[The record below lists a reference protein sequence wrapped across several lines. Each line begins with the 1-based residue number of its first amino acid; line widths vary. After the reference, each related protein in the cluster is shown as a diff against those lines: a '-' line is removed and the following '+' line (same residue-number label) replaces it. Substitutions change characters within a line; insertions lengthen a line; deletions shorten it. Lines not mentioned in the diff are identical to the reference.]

1 MKLKSIFLAGLTALM
16 AVTACKKAPDAPVQG
31 TDEPN
36 YSIRLSHSVYQF
48 TKATDTAF
56 EEGDVIG
63 VHVFPGESCWLYNAK
78 FTMESGV
85 LTPESDYKWHED
97 TDVAATVTAVYPATN
112 REEYGTPE
120 TFTVQSDQST
130 LEGYKMSDLMFAQT
144 TSKPTEEAVVLP
156 FKHAMSKVIITIDNQ
171 LKEDIADVFLTNLY
185 GSLTYDA
192 KTLETITDGSKAAI
206 KAYKSNETTWVLIVA
221 PQTDASPDLAITTAS
236 GKQYTFKLSETVE
249 FKAGKQRTAE
259 VVISQESISTSFTPE
274 IEDWT
279 SDSELNFSQSKE
291 EEEGGNSEV
300 TEPTEPTTPT
310 EVRIYLKNDWGWTYV
325 WCWDKNNNQI
335 FENKSWPGTQYH
347 GEKDG
352 YFYWVVPEDY
362 VGETV
367 SILAVKKTDTE
378 QEQSA
383 DYTNLT
389 LDKDVY
395 FHLEWTQETGVR
407 LIKEDK

>member
-1 MKLKSIFLAGLTALM
+1 MKLKSVFLAGLTALM
-16 AVTACKKAPDAPVQG
+16 AVTACKKSPEAPIQSEQ
-31 TDEPN
+31 TS

-120 TFTVQSDQST
+120 TFIVQSDQST

-221 PQTDASPDLAITTAS
+221 PQTDASPDLAITTTS

-274 IEDWT
+274 IKDWT
-279 SDSELNFSQSKE
+279 SDGELNFSQSKE
-291 EEEGGNSEV
+291 EEVEEVENLLYFKPHDEWFKYGEENNGWFFAAYFFGNGETWVKLDDAGDGYYKCSFPTNYTSVIFVQMYGNKTLENKWDAKKNQTVDLTIPTDGKNLFTIENPWNENSEWKA
-300 TEPTEPTTPT
+300 T
-310 EVRIYLKNDWGWTYV
+310 
-325 WCWDKNNNQI
+325 
-335 FENKSWPGTQYH
+335 GT
-347 GEKDG
+347 
-352 YFYWVVPEDY
+352 W
-362 VGETV
+362 
-367 SILAVKKTDTE
+367 SVK
-378 QEQSA
+378 
-383 DYTNLT
+383 
-389 LDKDVY
+389 
-395 FHLEWTQETGVR
+395 
-407 LIKEDK
+407 

>member
-16 AVTACKKAPDAPVQG
+16 AVTACKKSPEAPIQPEQ
-31 TDEPN
+31 TS

-192 KTLETITDGSKAAI
+192 KTLETITEGSKAAI

-291 EEEGGNSEV
+291 EEENPEEV
-300 TEPTEPTTPT
+300 VPDTPALT
-310 EVRIYLKNDWGWTYV
+310 SCKLTIKVNKAITWYDKYIYS
-325 WCWDKNNNQI
+325 WDAKETQL
-335 FENKSWPGTQYH
+335 SGAWPGTKAQWDKEDGNYYVYYH
-347 GEKDG
+347 NFDAALNGQTINYIINGNGSGQTKDLSVTLNG
-352 YFYWVVPEDY
+352 A
-362 VGETV
+362 ETV
-367 SILAVKKTDTE
+367 VTIES
-378 QEQSA
+378 
-383 DYTNLT
+383 
-389 LDKDVY
+389 KDV
-395 FHLEWTQETGVR
+395 
-407 LIKEDK
+407 K